1 MALGQEDSSSR
12 GGSPG
17 LRDGMLLP
25 VPYSRISHCSMGWA
39 QLPAG
44 FGTWRWGESHRCLC
58 LQNPTG
64 THQGRVTSWLNH
76 RIVWIERDFKNHL
89 LPPLPWQGHLV
100 LQGPSMLL

>member
-17 LRDGMLLP
+17 LRDGMLLS

-64 THQGRVTSWLNH
+64 ITLHW
-76 RIVWIERDFKNHL
+76 D
-89 LPPLPWQGHLV
+89 PPRQSHLV
-100 LQGPSMLL
+100 VKPQNCLD